1 MIRFP
6 RPSFLFRPEVRGPR
20 LRASSFALMAGG
32 VLAVVAAQALPA
44 IGQVPVPVSVSIT
57 PEVPAGFTT
66 QNLPTQTN
74 QRVIVTVVNSG
85 TAAVLNQQIVVRL
98 GARPD
103 AIVSVSDG
111 IANVGVMDATTGA
124 WYHTIPSIAAGAT
137 ATYALTW
144 LKICPGRW
152 PLAVRVA
159 DKSASISAQWV
170 GPADARCGP
179 DEVTSP
185 QSASFYQLAWPPTAL
200 GATTTTSLLP
210 GATLAPGA
218 TLVPGATTTAVIT
231 VPGLTTVPV
240 ATTVAGATTT
250 TIAGAVTTRPGGV
263 TQPSLIQLTLSTAAS
278 TTTKPASTTTIA
290 KSTTTKP
297 GTVILCKTVGGKRY
311 CAPKSSAYKEGQ
323 KKSVE
328 VKPKVTKKK

>member
-1 MIRFP
+1 M
-6 RPSFLFRPEVRGPR
+6 V
-20 LRASSFALMAGG
+20 GG

-44 IGQVPVPVSVSIT
+44 VGQAPVPLSVSIT

-66 QNLPTQTN
+66 QNLPTLTN

-85 TAAVLNQQIVVRL
+85 TAAVVNQQIVVRL
-98 GARPD
+98 GAKPD

-111 IANVGVMDATTGA
+111 IANVGVIDAATGG

-200 GATTTTSLLP
+200 GATSTTLPP

-218 TLVPGATTTAVIT
+218 TLVPGATTTVVIT
-231 VPGLTTVPV
+231 VPGLTTVPS
-240 ATTVAGATTT
+240 ATTIPSATTT
-250 TIAGAVTTRPGGV
+250 TIAGAVTTKAGGV
-263 TQPSLIQLTLSTAAS
+263 TQPSLIQLTLSTAAT
-278 TTTKPASTTTIA
+278 TTTKPAGTTTIVR
-290 KSTTTKP
+290 KPTTTKP

>member
-1 MIRFP
+1 
-6 RPSFLFRPEVRGPR
+6 
-20 LRASSFALMAGG
+20 MAGG

-44 IGQVPVPVSVSIT
+44 VGQAPVPVSVSIT
-57 PEVPAGFTT
+57 PEVPTGFTS

-98 GARPD
+98 GAKPD

-111 IANVGVMDATTGA
+111 IANVGVIDATTGA
-124 WYHTIPSIAAGAT
+124 WYHTMPSIAAGAT

-179 DEVTSP
+179 DEAANP
-185 QSASFYQLAWPPTAL
+185 QPAAFYQLAWPPTAL
-200 GATTTTSLLP
+200 SVTTTTALLP
-210 GATLAPGA
+210 GTTLAPGA
-218 TLVPGATTTAVIT
+218 TLAGATTTAVIT
-231 VPGLTTVPV
+231 VPGLTTIPS
-240 ATTVAGATTT
+240 ATTIPGATTT
-250 TIAGAVTTRPGGV
+250 TIVGAVTTKPGGV
-263 TQPSLIQLTLSTAAS
+263 TQPSLIQLTLSTAAT

-290 KSTTTKP
+290 KSTTTKA